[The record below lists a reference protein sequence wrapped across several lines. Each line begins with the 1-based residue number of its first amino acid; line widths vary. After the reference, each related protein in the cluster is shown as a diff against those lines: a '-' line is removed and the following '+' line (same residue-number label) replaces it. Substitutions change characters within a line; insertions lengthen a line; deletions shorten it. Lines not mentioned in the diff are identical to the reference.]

1 MGNDDVIGQDQSD
14 QTTLNH
20 MWKKLKNRLHREAF
34 ITSPLAIVISPV
46 YIVRNGL
53 YRSILDVAPSI
64 KGDVLDFGCG
74 SKPYEKLFTNA
85 NSYIG
90 VDVEVTGHNHKNSR
104 VDFYFDGKTLPFPDD
119 HFDAVVAFEV
129 FEHVF
134 NIDKTITE
142 IRRVL
147 KPGGQLLITIPFAL
161 YEHEMPFDFARY
173 TSSGI
178 KHIFEKN
185 GFGIL
190 EIKKTTTF
198 FMATCQLFIAYL
210 THILPKNIFISRLF
224 QLFLIFPLN
233 LISILLNTVL
243 PKRYELFCSSVVWGI
258 KPTIDQHQLH
268 QKS

>member
-1 MGNDDVIGQDQSD
+1 
-14 QTTLNH
+14 
-20 MWKKLKNRLHREAF
+20 MWENLKNRLYQEAF

-53 YRSILDVAPSI
+53 YKSILSVAPTI

-74 SKPYEKLFTNA
+74 SKPYETLFTCV

-90 VDVEVTGHNHKNSR
+90 VDVEVSGHDHKNSK
-104 VDFYFDGKTLPFPDD
+104 VDFYYDGKTLPFPDN

-129 FEHVF
+129 FEHIF
-134 NIDKTITE
+134 SIDDVMVE

-147 KPGGQLLITIPFAL
+147 KPGGRLLVTIPFAM

-178 KHIFEKN
+178 KYIYEKN
-185 GFGIL
+185 KFSVL
-190 EIKKTTTF
+190 EIRKSTTF
-198 FMATCQLFIAYL
+198 FMALCQLFIAYL
-210 THILPKNIFISRLF
+210 TQGVLPKNIFLSRLF

-233 LISILLNTVL
+233 LISILLNVIL
-243 PKRYELFCSSVVWGI
+243 PKRYELFCNSLVIGM
-258 KPTIDQHQLH
+258 KPNI
-268 QKS
+268 